1 MFGLDTGLTLLLLM
15 CLLAACTFEFINGFH
30 DTANAVATVIYT
42 NSLKPRIAV
51 IWSGTWNFI
60 GVYFGGIAVA
70 MAIVNL
76 LPVEALVDNDIS
88 HGIAMIM
95 SLICTAIIWNL
106 TNWRLSIPISSSH
119 SLIGSIFG
127 VGLAYRF
134 LPGSTAVALNW
145 HKVQD
150 VGLSLLTSPFIG
162 FFLVLLIMYVLL
174 KTVRKRYRKAFKTP
188 PSGKAPPIWIRSVMV
203 LACTGISFSHGSN
216 DGQKG
221 VGLIMLILI
230 GIVPGYFAL
239 DRSKSPVNMHSN
251 IVKVD
256 NAIRSIDTTKIT
268 LAQYQSMKVIHGKA
282 DTIERT
288 VSNITSFDQ
297 IPREKHFLLRKNI
310 LMLAKDIDMLL
321 KSLSES
327 NSKGLMQNDLVLL
340 KKNVAGLRTNTEYAP
355 WWVILMVSLSLGMGT
370 MIGWKRIVVTVG
382 ERIGKTSL
390 NYAQGATSQIVAAC
404 TIGASSMFGLPVS
417 TTHVLNSGIAGSMVA
432 QKGLSNLQGKTI
444 KNIALSW
451 VVTLPVT
458 TVLSGSIFL
467 FLRWLL

>member
-1 MFGLDTGLTLLLLM
+1 MFGLDAGLTCLLLM

-51 IWSGTWNFI
+51 IWSGFWNFI

-70 MAIVNL
+70 MGIVNL
-76 LPVEALVDNDIS
+76 LPVEALVDNNLS

-106 TNWRLSIPISSSH
+106 TNWWFGIPISSSH

-134 LPGSTAVALNW
+134 LPGSTGVALNW
-145 HKVQD
+145 HKVEE
-150 VGLSLLTSPFIG
+150 VGLSLLISPFLG
-162 FFLVLLIMYVLL
+162 FFLVLLIMYIL
-174 KTVRKRYRKAFKTP
+174 KNTVRNKKLFKTP
-188 PSGKAPPIWIRSVMV
+188 PAGKAPPLWIRSIMV

-221 VGLIMLILI
+221 VGLVMLILI

-239 DRSKSPVNMHSN
+239 DQSKSPVKMYNS
-251 IVKVD
+251 IVQIDKS
-256 NAIRSIDTTKIT
+256 IRGIDTLQIT
-268 LAQYQSMKVIHGKA
+268 QAQLQQIHLIHYKTDSIGHIIQSA
-282 DTIERT
+282 
-288 VSNITSFDQ
+288 SSFND
-297 IPREKHFLLRKNI
+297 IPKKEHFAVRKSILL
-310 LMLAKDIDMLL
+310 LAKNTEGLL
-321 KSLSES
+321 KSLSET
-327 NSKGLMQNDLVLL
+327 NYKGLPSQDKILM
-340 KKNVAGLRTNTEYAP
+340 KTSVAELRKNTEYAP
-355 WWVILMVSLSLGMGT
+355 WWVILLISVSLGMGT

-382 ERIGKTSL
+382 EKIGKTHL
-390 NYAQGATSQIVAAC
+390 NYAQGATSQIIAAC
-404 TIGASSMFGLPVS
+404 TISASSLIGLPVS

-432 QKGLSNLQGKTI
+432 QEGLANLQGKTI
-444 KNIALSW
+444 KSIALSW
-451 VVTLPVT
+451 VITLPVT
-458 TVLSGSIFL
+458 TTLSGSIFL